1 MEKTSLYLEMRT
13 KMFKDLDCESV
24 EMHIDLTLIVV
35 KNKIP
40 HYLHKKKL
48 LNEKEMKQFIKKFK
62 SSDLEKLEKTLR
74 KLKKKKVK

>member
-1 MEKTSLYLEMRT
+1 
-13 KMFKDLDCESV
+13 MFKDLDCESV
-24 EMHIDLTLIVV
+24 EMHIDLTLIAV

-48 LNEKEMKQFIKKFK
+48 LNEKEMEQFIKKFK

-74 KLKKKKVK
+74 KLKKKKVKQNEIQR